1 MIGQSMEK
9 MAESV
14 GQAFKSIVAT
24 GPSSTT
30 PVLNPDSSPQRLTS
44 AIQRAQN
51 LETGWLTA
59 AQFQDLLNLFESNRT
74 ASMMYLALQP
84 DRVDKRRAWIRRKLS
99 IVSSDFED

>member
-14 GQAFKSIVAT
+14 RQAFKSIVAT

-30 PVLNPDSSPQRLTS
+30 PVLNADSLPQCLTS
-44 AIQRAQN
+44 AVQN

-59 AQFQDLLNLFESNRT
+59 AQFQDLLDLFESNCT

-84 DRVDKRRAWIRRKLS
+84 DRVDECRAWIRRKLS